1 LIISKFDELLTSW
14 HEWQR
19 KQWYT
24 YENWENISE
33 QLMCI
38 HATLTKLTNGKIITI
53 SPTTNNNKTQS
64 LLEIYQSVQEILTNG
79 KI

>member
-1 LIISKFDELLTSW
+1 
-14 HEWQR
+14 
-19 KQWYT
+19 
-24 YENWENISE
+24 
-33 QLMCI
+33 MCI